1 METFALAERG
11 ALPLCKRYVKRATQD
26 ATRKMR
32 AYGRT
37 LEFTSKVAQELV
49 LTNDVAIRARNL
61 QREIVR
67 MGPVYIKMGQIVST
81 RTDIFPQEV
90 TSVFEDLQ
98 SDVDCMGIEQ
108 VRRVFRAE
116 FDAELEDHFEEF
128 SETPVAAASIAQVH
142 VGTLKDRG
150 GARVAIKVLREDIEE
165 RFKEEVSSIIDI
177 LSLMRLVSGKRN
189 SKNLDDT
196 LMILRQQY
204 DNVAHE
210 TDLGVEQRNMR
221 LFHEIMRSNERI
233 AIPRSYGAL
242 SGRTVMTM
250 EYLPSAKITD
260 QDALGL
266 DPIERRELATLLM
279 RTFVSTVLQDGY
291 LHCDPHPGN
300 IGYTPDGRVVLYDFG
315 LVREFSL
322 DLKTYFRK
330 IFMALV
336 NRQNN
341 EMVDFMLTSGIILA
355 NESGARTFDALTEY
369 ERTVITR
376 IVGYVYTYLTNMNV
390 LELVRSIEKDPD
402 IDVND
407 IPFEFDP
414 QLVYLFQSFSTLEG
428 VCKQLYPEFSYVELI
443 SNLFFDFLD
452 LQMILDKA
460 TYDLQSSS
468 AMIMG
473 GVGVPAMD
481 ALGNNARGGRPQSS
495 GASANRD
502 FESFA
507 KLSIEKLNKRV
518 DRNADNVQLFLAL
531 SFLLDLLLIL
541 TGGSG

>member
-1 METFALAERG
+1 MERFTLEG
-11 ALPLCKRYVKRATQD
+11 ALPLCSKCVQRVTHVV
-26 ATRKMR
+26 TRKMH
-32 AYGRT
+32 AYGHT
-37 LEFTSKVAQELV
+37 LGFTSRVVQEFV
-49 LTNDVAIRARNL
+49 LTSDVGARARNL
-61 QREIVR
+61 QRDIVR

-81 RTDIFPQEV
+81 RTDIFPPEV

-116 FDAELEDHFEEF
+116 FDAEIEDHFEEF
-128 SETPVAAASIAQVH
+128 SETPVASASIAQVH
-142 VGTLKDRG
+142 VGTLKNRAG
-150 GARVAIKVLREDIEE
+150 TRVAVKVLRENIEE
-165 RFKEEVSSIIDI
+165 RFTEEVSSIVDI
-177 LSLMRLVSGKRN
+177 LSLLRFVSGKRN
-189 SKNLDDT
+189 NKNLDDT
-196 LMILRQQY
+196 LVILRQQY
-204 DNVAHE
+204 DNVAYE
-210 TDLGVEQRNMR
+210 TDLRIEQTNMR
-221 LFHEIMRSNERI
+221 LFHDIMRPNERV

-250 EYLPSAKITD
+250 EYLPSVKITD
-260 QDALGL
+260 QNALGL
-266 DPIERRELATLLM
+266 DPVERKELATFLM
-279 RTFVSTVLQDGY
+279 RTFVSTVLQNGY

-322 DLKTYFRK
+322 DLKEYFRK

-336 NRQNN
+336 NRRDE
-341 EMVDFMLTSGIILA
+341 EMVQFMLTSGIILA
-355 NESGARTFDALTEY
+355 NESRALTFDDLTEY

-376 IVGYVYTYLTNMNV
+376 IVRYVYAYLTNMNV
-390 LELVRSIEKDPD
+390 LELLRSIEKDPY

-428 VCKQLYPEFSYVELI
+428 VCKQLYPEFSYIELI
-443 SNLFFDFLD
+443 SNLIFDFLD
-452 LQMILDKA
+452 LQMIFDKA
-460 TYDLQSSS
+460 AYDLQSSS

-473 GVGVPAMD
+473 TMVPTMD
-481 ALGNNARGGRPQSS
+481 TATSNNARRTGRPSS
-495 GASANRD
+495 ASNKD

-518 DRNADNVQLFLAL
+518 DKNTDNVQLFLVL
-531 SFLLDLLLIL
+531 SFVLDLLLL
-541 TGGSG
+541 FTGAGAG